1 MWECFREALNPEI
14 QKSYIGYCNR
24 AEAPFWV
31 MIPMEDADSEKCPI
45 CGAARVAEP
54 AGAKGGKP

>member
-14 QKSYIGYCNR
+14 QKEYIGYCNN

-31 MIPMEDADSEKCPI
+31 IIPKEDADSATCPI

-54 AGAKGGKP
+54 GAAVTGR